1 MFCGKSFDNFLIF
14 AHCMFSLLYRKTLD
28 GNFKA
33 TRNLRDGLE
42 FKKVHSQ
49 LCKFDRFQQSVNKIL
64 DAKQASTDETRRLC
78 LARTAHL
85 YQQVSTN

>member
-1 MFCGKSFDNFLIF
+1 
-14 AHCMFSLLYRKTLD
+14 MFSLLYRKILD
-28 GNFKA
+28 GKFKA

-49 LCKFDRFQQSVNKIL
+49 LCKFDLFQMSVNKIW
-64 DAKQASTDETRRLC
+64 DAKQASTDETCRLC
-78 LARTAHL
+78 IARTAHL